1 MQALGFI
8 LGPGTTCK
16 LDTCVYYC
24 VIFSALALLFQ
35 PLGDDGYEWD
45 DAKLYFNLYT
55 GPGFLGI
62 FLSSLNIILIIF
74 FFKEFDI
81 HKTKTSI
88 PLKRI
93 FCCSPDNEKKALK
106 SELTDC
112 QFLFISIVFAEFEKK
127 RMKKFE
133 TTQKKYDKIAAFVSI
148 FLYFIIFVV
157 FALGETYVV

>member
-1 MQALGFI
+1 MIILLADITIIRSYCSTASLEEERITVMSFLSAMQALGFI
-8 LGPGTTCK
+8 LGPGITYE
-16 LDTCVYYC
+16 LHACVCYC
-24 VIFSALALLFQ
+24 IILLALALLFQ

-62 FLSSLNIILIIF
+62 FLSFLNIILIIF

-93 FCCSPDNEKKALK
+93 FCCSPDIEKKALK
-106 SELTDC
+106 SELTDY
-112 QFLFISIVFAEFEKK
+112 QISCLLVILCLQNLK
-127 RMKKFE
+127 RKE
-133 TTQKKYDKIAAFVSI
+133 
-148 FLYFIIFVV
+148 
-157 FALGETYVV
+157 